1 MEKDKK
7 LSFKFQGRTYEFTD
21 LWEETC
27 LNDSA
32 AFQLEQFQ
40 YLVSIGEFNTL
51 TNRINNQLKFGYLKE
66 ISYIK

>member
-1 MEKDKK
+1 MKEI
-7 LSFKFQGRTYEFTD
+7 LFRFKGKVYTFTD
-21 LWEETC
+21 KWEETC

-40 YLVSIGEFNTL
+40 YLISTGDFITA

>member
-1 MEKDKK
+1 MKKKEK
-7 LSFKFQGRTYEFTD
+7 LIFKYQGKSYEFTD

-32 AFQLEQFQ
+32 VFQLEQFQ
-40 YLVSIGEFNTL
+40 YLISTGDFITA